1 MAEKNKIGEIILA
14 DGEVISASNFGSES
28 EFVFKILNSLD
39 FQSVRAFFI
48 KKTIIEAVKEKHIA
62 SNGSN
67 GVTTVE
73 LANLFKWSDIE
84 IFTEELEQKKIIK
97 KRAGVNHQMFFI
109 YKK

>member
-14 DGEVISASNFGSES
+14 DGEVLSSSNFASEN

-39 FQSVRAFFI
+39 FQSVKSFFV
-48 KKTIIEAVKEKHIA
+48 KKTIIEAVKEKHAI

-73 LANLFKWSDIE
+73 LLNLFKWSDIE
-84 IFTEELEQKKIIK
+84 IYTEELEQKKIIK
-97 KRAGVNHQMFFI
+97 KRKGINHQMFFI

>member
-1 MAEKNKIGEIILA
+1 MNKIAEIILA
-14 DGEVISASNFGSES
+14 DGEVLSSSSFGSEN
-28 EFVFKILNSLD
+28 EFIFKILNSLD

-48 KKTIIEAVKEKHIA
+48 KKTIIEAVKQKHIT

-73 LANLFKWSDIE
+73 LLNLFKWSDIE
-84 IFTEELEQKKIIK
+84 EYTKELEQKKIIQ
-97 KRAGVNHQMFFI
+97 KRKGVNSEMFFI